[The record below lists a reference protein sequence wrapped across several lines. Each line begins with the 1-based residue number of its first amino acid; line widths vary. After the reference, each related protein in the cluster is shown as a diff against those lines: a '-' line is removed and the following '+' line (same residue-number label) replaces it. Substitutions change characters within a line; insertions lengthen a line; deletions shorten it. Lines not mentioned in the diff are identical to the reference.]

1 MKEYI
6 VDILF
11 VLSLIALYF
20 LPRKSEKYKLFWTI
34 PLIVF
39 LVNLGIRAYLMHQ
52 NHKSSERV
60 FELENELNKVYPRK
74 LSDEQKDKLINVL
87 SFKSEFQIGIACRA
101 LDRESYK
108 YAEQFVEVFE
118 KANWQVLPI
127 NQTYLDDTE
136 TDLVMVITDKRQLE
150 TADKIMMIL
159 NNSGISCKSAA
170 IREKSASDIKP
181 NTIYLFVGS
190 KLKK

>member
-1 MKEYI
+1 MKKYI

-11 VLSLIALYF
+11 VLSLIVLYF

-39 LVNLGIRAYLMHQ
+39 LVNLGIRAYLIHQ

-60 FELENELNKVYPRK
+60 FRLENELNKVSPRK
-74 LSDEQKDKLINVL
+74 LSEEQKNKLINVL
-87 SFKSEFQIGIACRA
+87 SFKSGFQICIACRVF
-101 LDRESYK
+101 DRESCK
-108 YAEQFVEVFE
+108 YAEQFMEVFE
-118 KANWQVLPI
+118 KADWQVLPI

-136 TDLVMVITDKRQLE
+136 TDLVMAITDKRQLE
-150 TADKIMMIL
+150 TANKIMMIL

-170 IREKSASDIKP
+170 IREKSVSDIKP